1 MFYMANRLGAW
12 QIGDDEEKG
21 RVEFKV
27 FFPRGFD
34 PEIKDIKVGGDFQ
47 HFIDGGD
54 DWDFPN
60 GLPMERDDSRPEG
73 TFWSHTTE
81 EELLAGFYQYKYLV
95 RFNDDSTV
103 IVSDPC
109 TRYGGT
115 DHQNAAFVI
124 GGSSPDANTVSELQG
139 GRKHLRDLI
148 VYEMNIDDFTDEFR
162 AARAPLDAVTD
173 KLDYLQDMGFN
184 AILFMPWTA
193 WKNRAFDWGY

>member
-109 TRYGGT
+109 TRYGALIIKT
-115 DHQNAAFVI
+115 RRLSSAA
-124 GGSSPDANTVSELQG
+124 
-139 GRKHLRDLI
+139 
-148 VYEMNIDDFTDEFR
+148 
-162 AARAPLDAVTD
+162 AALMPIRCRSCREGASIC
-173 KLDYLQDMGFN
+173 
-184 AILFMPWTA
+184 AI
-193 WKNRAFDWGY
+193 